1 MSKDIIYK
9 SYDTFNIKE
18 KEIIMITD
26 EVDGIH
32 NTVVEIDN
40 VFYYLENEY
49 PSILAAIF
57 AWEYSTKEL
66 LSKDDLKQIL
76 DNNIIS

>member
-9 SYDTFNIKE
+9 SYDTFNIKG

-57 AWEYSTKEL
+57 AWEYYTKEP